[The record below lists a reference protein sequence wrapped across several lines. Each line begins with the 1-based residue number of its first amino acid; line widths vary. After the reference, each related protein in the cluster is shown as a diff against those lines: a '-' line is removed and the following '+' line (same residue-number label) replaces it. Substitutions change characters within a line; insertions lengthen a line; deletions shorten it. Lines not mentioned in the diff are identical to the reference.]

1 MKRREFI
8 RSAALGAAGLS
19 ALSGCRADP
28 ATGTEQ
34 ERQIAQTGTA
44 AAGGP
49 AGRPRMTGDTVEVDL
64 TAREAPV
71 DLGDGERFSAY
82 VYNDAAGG
90 PEIRVSE
97 GDTLR
102 ITLQNQLP
110 DNTTIH
116 WHGVPVPNPMD
127 GVPEITQDPVASG
140 DSFVYEFPAWPAGTY
155 VYHSHVGYQLD
166 QGLHAPLI
174 IEDPDDPG
182 VDEEFVLVISDWA
195 TVDGAGPAA
204 SEAGRNQQRGGM
216 MGGRGMGGRGGGMMG
231 GGEGTMGGRGGGM
244 MGGRGGGM
252 MGPRMGRGQ
261 VPEGEDVPLL
271 EPVYD
276 QYAVNGRLPSQA
288 NVMQVSRGD
297 RARLRLI
304 NASSSSV
311 YQLRLTGHEVRV
323 TRADGR
329 PVEPVEVGGLRIG
342 MGERYDVEFVAD
354 NPGRWQLLAW
364 PDTTDA
370 DPIHLRTLRYRGTQ
384 STGFSG
390 DTAGDIRM
398 LGYDDLRAV
407 EEDDLPRVGGR
418 VDRTIRMVLSGGMMG
433 SRYWTIN
440 GQIYPDSDDATI
452 QEGERVRIEYSNR
465 SMMPHPM
472 HLHGHFFELD
482 MPGRPRKDTVIV
494 EAHMG
499 FMALEFV
506 ADNPGDWFHHCH
518 NLYHLMGGMA
528 NVVQYA

>member
-19 ALSGCRADP
+19 TLSGCRADP

-34 ERQIAQTGTA
+34 ERQIAQGGA
-44 AAGGP
+44 AANATGGP
-49 AGRPRMTGDTVEVDL
+49 ASRPEMTGKTVEIDLTAEEAEVDL
-64 TAREAPV
+64 GAGNPFE
-71 DLGDGERFSAY
+71 AY
-82 VYNDAAGG
+82 VYNGRAGG
-90 PEIRVSE
+90 REIRAKL
-97 GDTLR
+97 GDTIR
-102 ITLQNQLP
+102 VTLENRLP
-110 DNTTIH
+110 ENTTIH
-116 WHGVPVPNPMD
+116 WHGVPVPNAMD
-127 GVPEITQDPVASG
+127 GVPEITQKPIPSG
-140 DSFVYEFPAWPAGTY
+140 DTFVYEFPAWPAGTY

-166 QGLHAPLI
+166 QGLHAPLV

-182 VDEEFVLVISDWA
+182 VDEEFVLTISDWA

-216 MGGRGMGGRGGGMMG
+216 MGGRGMRGRGGMMRG
-231 GGEGTMGGRGGGM
+231 RGEGT

-261 VPEGEDVPLL
+261 VPEGEDLPLL
-271 EPVYD
+271 EPIYD
-276 QYAVNGRLPSQA
+276 QYAVNGELPSQTNA
-288 NVMQVSRGD
+288 MEVSRGD
-297 RARLRLI
+297 KVRLRLI
-304 NASSSSV
+304 NASSSSI
-311 YQLRLTGHEVRV
+311 YYLRLTGHDVTV

-329 PVEPVEVGGLRIG
+329 PIEPVEVGGLRIG

-354 NPGRWQLLAW
+354 NPGRWQLLGW

-384 STGFSG
+384 SSQFSG
-390 DTAGDIRM
+390 DTAGDLRM

-407 EEDDLPRVGGR
+407 EEPDLPTVGGN
-418 VDRTIRMVLSGGMMG
+418 VDRTIQMTLSGGMMG

-440 GQIYPDSDDATI
+440 GQVYPDSDDVTI
-452 QEGERVRIEYSNR
+452 NEGERIRIEYYNH
-465 SMMPHPM
+465 SMMSHPM

-482 MPGRPRKDTVIV
+482 LPGRPRKDTVIV
-494 EAHMG
+494 EPHMG

-528 NVVQYA
+528 NVARYG